1 MTKKTKPSAWL
12 DQAFNAMKP
21 GIEAGKTRRRKVETV
36 KKLGISEADLKSAAE
51 KQDMKVAQVG
61 DDYVF
66 TPNSYTIRPL

>member
-1 MTKKTKPSAWL
+1 
-12 DQAFNAMKP
+12 MKP
-21 GIEAGKTRRRKVETV
+21 GIDAGKTRRRKVETV
-36 KKLGISEADLKSAAE
+36 KKFGISEADLKSAAE